1 MSLVAVEF
9 RDMTVDDFEQVSDV
23 EARAFYNTPS
33 PERAALMRELVP
45 PAWTVVATV
54 DGKVVA
60 TVRTMPQARRF
71 HGATM
76 RFGAVGPVSCLAPYR
91 RRGIVG
97 QLLTLALERMRE
109 RGQVLSGLHTPHD
122 ALYRRYG
129 WERAESK
136 ISYSFEPKAV
146 KLRFRSSGGHIEPGS
161 AEGWQRLDNIYQ
173 ERHANA
179 NGPFARNQP
188 WWRYGVTTH
197 FGEDSK
203 AIENDIV
210 VWVDDDGRDQGY
222 VVYMNRNMAPQGNWT
237 PQEIWIRDFAA
248 LTADAYMG
256 LWEHM
261 MTHDL
266 AGKISGEMH
275 PADPFRHIC
284 EDPFTVDT
292 REPDGAMIRVVDVGQ
307 AFAQRPFVGTRSAVF
322 IAQIEDRHL
331 AWNKG
336 TWRIEG
342 AEGQMRAERTDAA
355 SDVEMDVNTLAAMF
369 TGFLRPSVAVS
380 TGFARLHRPEAL
392 AEMEQVFAVLDAPYC
407 PDYY

>member
-1 MSLVAVEF
+1 MALVTVEF
-9 RDMTVDDFEQVSDV
+9 RDMTADDYEQVSDV
-23 EARAFYNTPS
+23 ESRAFYNTPS
-33 PERAALMRELVP
+33 PERAALQRELVP
-45 PAWTVVATV
+45 PAWTVVATM

-122 ALYRRYG
+122 SLYRRYG

-146 KLRFRSSGGHIEPGS
+146 KLRFHSSGGHTEPGS
-161 AEGWQRLDNIYQ
+161 ADAWERLDKIFQ
-173 ERHANA
+173 EKTRNA
-179 NGPFARNQP
+179 NGPFARGEP
-188 WWRYGVTTH
+188 WWKYGVLNR
-197 FGEDSK
+197 FDNAK
-203 AIENDIV
+203 LIENDIV
-210 VWVDDDGRDQGY
+210 VWVDDEGRDQGY

-237 PQEIWIRDFAA
+237 PQEIWIRDFEA
-248 LTADAYMG
+248 LTADAYIG

-261 MTHDL
+261 KTHDL

-292 REPDGAMIRVVDVGQ
+292 REPDGAMIRVVDVEQ
-307 AFAQRPFVGTRSAVF
+307 AFAQRPFVGTRPAAL
-322 IAQIEDRHL
+322 IAQIEDRNL
-331 AWNKG
+331 SWNKG
-336 TWRIEG
+336 IWRIEG
-342 AEGQMRAERTDAA
+342 AEGQMRAERSDAA
-355 SDVEMDVNTLAAMF
+355 PDVEMDMNALAAMF
-369 TGFLRPSVAVS
+369 TGFLAPRIAVA